1 VTGGTSGGGLP
12 RLRGALAQRP
22 VLVDGAFALVLA
34 LTGVRWLL
42 REGRH
47 PNPWMWVLEFGLYLP
62 LAWRRRVPFSVFCV
76 VAAVA
81 LGQWLAGALF
91 PPGDLALLV
100 ALYAVGAYS
109 RWRSTLLA
117 WLVLEV
123 GVALAIDQWAAP
135 GSTLKAFVMLSG
147 VTTAA
152 AVIGVYMR
160 TRLAYH
166 RSLEDRAARLE
177 RERDQQAQ
185 IAAAAERSRIA
196 REVHDIVTH
205 SLSVMVALSDGAV
218 FAARSSPEQAVL
230 AMEKSAGIGREAI
243 EEMRRLLGVLRNPG
257 GDGAQALH
265 PQPGIAQLEELLAQ
279 VRAAGLATEF
289 VVDGDRVVLPPGLQL
304 VVYRIVQEALTNT
317 RKHAGAG
324 ASARVRL
331 GYGVDGLV
339 VEVSDNGR
347 GVAVV
352 VGGGHGLT
360 GMRERAA
367 VCGGSVE
374 AGPSAMGGWRVRVL
388 LPLDGAP

>member
-1 VTGGTSGGGLP
+1 
-12 RLRGALAQRP
+12 
-22 VLVDGAFALVLA
+22 
-34 LTGVRWLL
+34 
-42 REGRH
+42 
-47 PNPWMWVLEFGLYLP
+47 
-62 LAWRRRVPFSVFCV
+62 
-76 VAAVA
+76 

-109 RWRSTLLA
+109 RWRATLLA

-135 GSTLKAFVMLSG
+135 GSTLRAFVMLSG

-152 AVIGVYMR
+152 AVFGVYMR

-279 VRAAGLATEF
+279 VRAAGLAAEF

-347 GVAVV
+347 GAAVV

-374 AGPSAMGGWRVRVL
+374 AGPSARGGWRVRVL